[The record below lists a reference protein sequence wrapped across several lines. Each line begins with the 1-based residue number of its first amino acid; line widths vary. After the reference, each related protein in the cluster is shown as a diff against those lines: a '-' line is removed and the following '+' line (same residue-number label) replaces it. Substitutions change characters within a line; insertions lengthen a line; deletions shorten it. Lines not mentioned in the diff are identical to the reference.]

1 MSSPLPFQRP
11 DGGGAAPTPG
21 AAAAAL
27 GQQTPAVPIDPQ
39 LLAARRT
46 YAEQFGDVVAQNTY
60 WKVAVVALALV
71 CLFLIASQI
80 KITRTIAHF
89 KPLVIRIDSIGK
101 AEVVRYDDFTYTPR
115 EAEIKYFLAQFIRL
129 YYSRNRET
137 LGQNFKGALVFL
149 DRTLADSVI
158 EAWTRQGTIEN
169 YVRSNI
175 GTIDVDVKNVT
186 IAGLQQPPYQATVEF
201 DEIYYA
207 ARERTITKRIL
218 YTAHFSFSF
227 HSGVLPTAVLASNP
241 LGLVIH
247 YFREDAAL
255 EGQGTN

>member
-11 DGGGAAPTPG
+11 DDGGGPPASAAPPV
-21 AAAAAL
+21 
-27 GQQTPAVPIDPQ
+27 PAVPIDPQ
-39 LLAARRT
+39 LMAARRT
-46 YAEQFGDVVAQNTY
+46 YAEQFGDVIAQNSY
-60 WKVAVVALALV
+60 WKVAVVALSLV
-71 CLFLIASQI
+71 CVFLIASQI

-129 YYSRNRET
+129 YYSRSRET
-137 LGQNFKGALVFL
+137 LAQNFKASLVFF
-149 DRTLADSVI
+149 DRPLADSVL
-158 EAWTRQGTIEN
+158 EAWTRQGTVEN
-169 YVRSNI
+169 YVRSNV

-186 IAGLQQPPYQATVEF
+186 IGGLQQPPYQATVEF

-227 HSGVLPTAVLASNP
+227 HQGVLPTAVLASNP

>member
-11 DGGGAAPTPG
+11 EAGGTAVS
-21 AAAAAL
+21 
-27 GQQTPAVPIDPQ
+27 PAVPPAPAPQAPALPIDPA

-60 WKVAVVALALV
+60 WKVAVIALVLV
-71 CLFLIASQI
+71 CLSLIVSQV
-80 KITRTIAHF
+80 KITKTIANF
-89 KPLVIRIDSIGK
+89 KPLVIRIDTIGK

-129 YYSRNRET
+129 YYGRSRET
-137 LGQNFKGALVFL
+137 LAQNFKASLVFL

-158 EAWTRQGTIEN
+158 EAWTRQDTVEN

-175 GTIDVDVKNVT
+175 GTIDIDVKNVT
-186 IAGLQQPPYQATVEF
+186 IASLQQPPYQATVEF
-201 DEIYYA
+201 DQVYYA
-207 ARERTITKRIL
+207 AREHTITKRIL

-227 HSGVLPTAVLASNP
+227 HQGVLPTAVLANNP
-241 LGLVIH
+241 LGIVIH
-247 YFREDAAL
+247 YFKEDAAL
-255 EGQGTN
+255 AGQGTN